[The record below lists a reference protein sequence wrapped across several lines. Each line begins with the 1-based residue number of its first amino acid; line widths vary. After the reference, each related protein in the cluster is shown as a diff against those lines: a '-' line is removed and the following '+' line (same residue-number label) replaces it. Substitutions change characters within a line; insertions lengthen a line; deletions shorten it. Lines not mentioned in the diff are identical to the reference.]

1 MANPLPPCP
10 NSPNCYRTSRTFSGA
25 PEIVL
30 DVAEKS
36 VRALGGLFS
45 GTAESVSVY
54 ASGIEAVFRI
64 GPFKDD
70 LSVAVEPLQDG
81 STALH
86 IRSKSRV
93 GSYDYGV
100 NRRRVRALLKA
111 IEAELVG

>member
-1 MANPLPPCP
+1 MANPLPSCP
-10 NSPNCYRTSRTFSGA
+10 NSPNCYRTSRSFSGA
-25 PEIVL
+25 PEIVIKAAETAIRAHRGL
-30 DVAEKS
+30 LSGVAE
-36 VRALGGLFS
+36 
-45 GTAESVSVY
+45 TVSAD

-70 LSVAVEPLQDG
+70 LTVAVESLAGG